1 MELEGTWGRQY
12 WWYANIDLSIDN
24 NGNIT
29 LFCHDDYLN
38 SRTEYTYIGKIDN
51 NFEYPYTVKITQTGF
66 YYRGKLNTDSHMN
79 GHTGTI
85 KFDNAS
91 SCSVVFDA
99 FLGYAGSWLSINLDF
114 TKQ

>member
-29 LFCHDDYLN
+29 LFCHYDYLN

-51 NFEYPYTVKITQTGF
+51 NFEYPYTVKITQTSF
-66 YYRGKLNTDSHMN
+66 YRDGNLLTDSYY

-85 KFDNAS
+85 TFDNAS

-99 FLGYAGSWLSINLDF
+99 FQGYAGQWSSINLDF

>member
-29 LFCHDDYLN
+29 LFCHDDYNN

-51 NFEYPYTVKITQTGF
+51 NFEYPYTVKITQTSF
-66 YYRGKLNTDSHMN
+66 YHHRELLTDSHMN

-85 KFDNAS
+85 TFDNAS
-91 SCSVVFDA
+91 SCSVVV
-99 FLGYAGSWLSINLDF
+99 FLFSGYSGLWGSQNFNF